1 MKRIAGLCTAVA
13 ISAVG
18 LLASTY
24 AEATVD
30 DQGREEV
37 HAVGCVRAW
46 KPAPPDVTRSP
57 ENREPGMSGIY
68 VLTPLTSGPTVA
80 ADLPTYLL
88 TPSATVNFHQHLDR
102 KVEVVGMAQT
112 APMPPTV
119 QEIVSAPTPRPEE
132 KPNAQSFP
140 RLTVKTIRKVAD
152 SCPS

>member
-1 MKRIAGLCTAVA
+1 MKRIAGLCSAVA
-13 ISAVG
+13 ISTVG

-46 KPAPPDVTRSP
+46 KPAPQDVTRLP

-68 VLTPLTSGPTVA
+68 VLTPLASGPMA
-80 ADLPTYLL
+80 AGDLPTYLL

-112 APMPPTV
+112 APTPPTI
-119 QEIVSAPTPRPEE
+119 QEIVSAPTERPEE

>member
-1 MKRIAGLCTAVA
+1 MKRIAGLCSAVA
-13 ISAVG
+13 ISTVG
-18 LLASTY
+18 LLASTS
-24 AEATVD
+24 AEATLD

-46 KPAPPDVTRSP
+46 KPAPQDVTRLP

-68 VLTPLTSGPTVA
+68 VLTPLASGPTVA
-80 ADLPTYLL
+80 TDLPTYLL

-112 APMPPTV
+112 APTPPTI
-119 QEIVSAPTPRPEE
+119 QEIVSAPTERPEE

>member
-1 MKRIAGLCTAVA
+1 MKRIAGLCSAVA
-13 ISAVG
+13 ISTVG
-18 LLASTY
+18 LLASTS
-24 AEATVD
+24 AEATLD

-46 KPAPPDVTRSP
+46 KPAPQDVTRLP

-68 VLTPLTSGPTVA
+68 VLTPLASGPTVA
-80 ADLPTYLL
+80 TDLPTYLL

-102 KVEVVGMAQT
+102 KVEVVGMAQI

-119 QEIVSAPTPRPEE
+119 QEIVSAPTERPEE

-140 RLTVKTIRKVAD
+140 RLTVKTIRRVAD

>member
-1 MKRIAGLCTAVA
+1 MKRIAGLCSAVA
-13 ISAVG
+13 ISTVG

-24 AEATVD
+24 AEPTVD

-46 KPAPPDVTRSP
+46 KPAPQDVTRLP

-68 VLTPLTSGPTVA
+68 VLTPLASGPTVA
-80 ADLPTYLL
+80 TDLPTYLL

-112 APMPPTV
+112 APTPPNI
-119 QEIVSAPTPRPEE
+119 QEIVSAPTERPEE

>member
-13 ISAVG
+13 ISTVG

-30 DQGREEV
+30 AQGREEV

-46 KPAPPDVTRSP
+46 KPAPQDVTRSP
-57 ENREPGMSGIY
+57 ENREPGMSGMY

-80 ADLPTYLL
+80 GDLPTYLL

-119 QEIVSAPTPRPEE
+119 REIVSAPTPRPEE